1 MHIPSTVADRRTLR
15 YTLTRNIHPTIRRLN
30 FEPMDG
36 GTRHVN
42 GMLSMYDLSE
52 KIAVV
57 TGAAGRRG
65 IGRAIATRLA
75 SEGANVV
82 VSDVSPSIG
91 TIRPDDRAVGWR
103 GLESVVAEIEDMG
116 RESLGLFA
124 DVSDSAQVSDMV
136 RQTLARFGRID
147 ILVNNAAFRPGRSR
161 VPIVD
166 LEEEAFDEVMRV
178 NVRGTFLVSREV
190 ARHMTARGGGG
201 KIINMSSVM
210 GKRGVARY
218 ATYSTSK
225 FAVIGF
231 TQAMAQEMAQHGV
244 TVNAICPGLVDTERV
259 DFAATSQAPDG
270 VASEDYRA
278 MLVADRASRTPM
290 GRIAQTD
297 DVARMAAFLASS
309 ESDYLTGL
317 SISVSGGLEMN

>member
-1 MHIPSTVADRRTLR
+1 
-15 YTLTRNIHPTIRRLN
+15 
-30 FEPMDG
+30 
-36 GTRHVN
+36 
-42 GMLSMYDLSE
+42 MYDLSG
-52 KIAVV
+52 KIALV

-82 VSDVSPSIG
+82 VSDVSPRIG
-91 TIRPDDRAVGWR
+91 TIRPDDQAVGWR
-103 GLESVVAEIEDMG
+103 GIASVTAEIEEMG
-116 RESLGLFA
+116 SETLGLFA
-124 DVSDSAQVSDMV
+124 DVSDSSQVDDMV
-136 RQTLARFGRID
+136 GQALARFGRID

-178 NVRGTFLVSREV
+178 NVRGTYLVSRAV

-210 GKRGVARY
+210 GKRGVAMY
-218 ATYSTSK
+218 ATYSASK
-225 FAVIGF
+225 FAIIGF
-231 TQAMAQEMAQHGV
+231 TQALAQEMAQHGV
-244 TVNAICPGLVDTERV
+244 NVNAICPGLVDTERV
-259 DFAATSQAPDG
+259 DFAATAQAPDG
-270 VASEDYRA
+270 VTSEEYRA
-278 MLVADRASRTPM
+278 MLVADRASRAPM

-297 DVARMAAFLASS
+297 DIARMAAFLASS
-309 ESDYLTGL
+309 ESDYITGL

>member
-1 MHIPSTVADRRTLR
+1 
-15 YTLTRNIHPTIRRLN
+15 
-30 FEPMDG
+30 
-36 GTRHVN
+36 
-42 GMLSMYDLSE
+42 MYDLSGR
-52 KIAVV
+52 IAIV

-82 VSDVSPSIG
+82 VTDVSPRIG
-91 TIRPDDRAVGWR
+91 TIRPDDQAVGWQ
-103 GLESVVAEIEDMG
+103 GLKSVTAEIEEMG
-116 RESLGLFA
+116 RESLALFG
-124 DVSDSAQVSDMV
+124 DISDSAQVDDMIG
-136 RQTLARFGRID
+136 QALAKFGRID

-178 NVRGTFLVSREV
+178 NVRGTFLVSRAV

-210 GKRGVARY
+210 GKRGVAQY
-218 ATYSTSK
+218 ATYSASK
-225 FAVIGF
+225 FAIIGF
-231 TQAMAQEMAQHGV
+231 TQAMAQHGV

-259 DFAATSQAPDG
+259 DFAASAQAPDG
-270 VASEDYRA
+270 VTSEEYRS
-278 MLVADRASRTPM
+278 MLVADRASRAPM

-297 DVARMAAFLASS
+297 DIARMAAFLASS